1 MRLKKSVYENNSF
14 LININMTNH
23 KNIYK
28 KYKIKKQLYNNHEL
42 LDYRKKYI
50 LENTF
55 NKSVCLEDDLNWL
68 SSVIVWAEK
77 RAVVLV
83 DGVAV
88 LVDGVVVSDDGCW
101 LTGGSVN

>member
-1 MRLKKSVYENNSF
+1 MF
-14 LININMTNH
+14 
-23 KNIYK
+23 
-28 KYKIKKQLYNNHEL
+28 
-42 LDYRKKYI
+42 DYRKKYI

-83 DGVAV
+83 DGVVVSDDEGVVMVA
-88 LVDGVVVSDDGCW
+88 LVDVVVMSVGMVVVSDEGLWCQ
-101 LTGGSVN
+101 LTGW